1 MKGKDSLDATRTI
14 FMHLVIAGKVITE
27 EHRATLVSELCKDI
41 LDDDDF
47 IDAPE
52 CLGFYIAE
60 ELNEYLKVGE
70 YEMFIE
76 KVKLEL
82 VIREKYELIKGLNL

>member
-1 MKGKDSLDATRTI
+1 METTKNI
-14 FMHLVIAGKVITE
+14 FMHLVIAGSVIDE
-27 EHRATLVSELCKDI
+27 IHRATLVSELCRDM

-52 CLGFYIAE
+52 CLAYYIAE
-60 ELNEYLKVGE
+60 ELNEYLKAGF
-70 YEMFIE
+70 YEEFIE

-82 VIREKYELIKGLNL
+82 VIRNKFEILKELGI

>member
-1 MKGKDSLDATRTI
+1 METIKNI
-14 FMHLVIAGKVITE
+14 FMHLVIAGEVITE
-27 EHRATLVSELCKDI
+27 IHRATLVSELCRDM

-52 CLGFYIAE
+52 CLAYYIAE
-60 ELNEYLKVGE
+60 ELNEYLKSGF
-70 YEMFIE
+70 YEEFIE

-82 VIREKYELIKGLNL
+82 VIRNKFEILKELGI

>member
-1 MKGKDSLDATRTI
+1 MEEINQI
-14 FMHLVIAGKVITE
+14 FMHLVIAGKVIPE
-27 EHRATLVSELCKDI
+27 IHRATLVTQLCEGI

-47 IDAPE
+47 IDAPH
-52 CLGFYIAE
+52 CHGYYIAE
-60 ELNEYLKVGE
+60 ELNNYLKDGL
-70 YEMFIE
+70 YEEFIE